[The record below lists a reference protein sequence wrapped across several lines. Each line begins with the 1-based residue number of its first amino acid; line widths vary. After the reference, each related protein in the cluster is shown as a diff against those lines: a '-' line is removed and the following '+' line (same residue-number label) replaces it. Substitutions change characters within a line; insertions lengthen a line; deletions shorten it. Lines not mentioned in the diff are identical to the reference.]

1 MKAVKERPAA
11 RYVKSPNS
19 KLIHPVDD
27 NGVLLQRV
35 GKDMFECTKDGQ
47 PIDGNPVHAS
57 KHIIEG
63 RPDAPEQTIPRGV
76 PETSRVRL
84 APDPIKTDAQIAA
97 EDKEKAD
104 LIKYAQDRFNV
115 TLDPSD
121 SIELIRTRVKKLNAA
136 APAEEPTTKKT
147 VRKTVQKRKA
157 KAQPAVA

>member
-27 NGVLLQRV
+27 NGILLKRV

-47 PIDGNPVHAS
+47 PIDGNPVHTS
-57 KHIIEG
+57 KFQIEG
-63 RPDAPEQTIPRGV
+63 RPDAPEQAIPRV

-84 APDPIKTDAQIAA
+84 APEPVKTDAQIAA

-104 LIKYAQDRFNV
+104 LIKYAQDRFQ
-115 TLDPSD
+115 TALDPSD

-136 APAEEPTTKKT
+136 APAEEPETKKT